1 MSTDP
6 ADAIRRRDEILQ
18 VMFWMRGEGL
28 ADAAGPAELAVF
40 LNEDTL
46 AALAADLTAL
56 AASGLLDDVGDGR
69 YRLSDHGRG
78 EAGRRFQEEF
88 EELMHQGHGACSD
101 PNCDCHALG
110 PEACVHAHHS

>member
-28 ADAAGPAELAVF
+28 AESAGPAELAVF
-40 LNEDTL
+40 LNQDTRS
-46 AALAADLTAL
+46 ALAADLDAL
-56 AASGLLDDVGDGR
+56 ASGGLLEATGDAR
-69 YRLSDHGRG
+69 YRLSPAGRG

-110 PEACVHAHHS
+110 PEACVHAHA